1 MSDVAGR
8 AVRIAALVAL
18 CLVAQRS
25 ALGAPACANTP
36 ACLQALDAA
45 QEGLRTLDARFVQ
58 TKHVTLLEAPIV
70 SSGRFRFKR
79 PDKVRLDVE
88 APQPATILIDGR
100 RVRIPGVPDADV
112 AAMAATPMTAMF
124 TELGALLGGQVR
136 GALAEFQVH
145 AAADGDGIAV
155 RLNPMRPDWQR
166 LFRSIDLTFAGQ
178 PLTVRTLRLDDAL
191 GDRLEIEMRDV
202 RRNVELPDAVFTT
215 P

>member
-1 MSDVAGR
+1 MSGVAGG
-8 AVRIAALVAL
+8 AALVAAVVAL
-18 CLVAQRS
+18 CVS
-25 ALGAPACANTP
+25 APRTARGAVACANTP
-36 ACLQALDAA
+36 ACLQALEDAQA
-45 QEGLRTLDARFVQ
+45 DLRTLDARFVQ

-70 SSGRFRFKR
+70 SRGRFRFQR

-88 APQPATILIDGR
+88 SPQAAVILIDGR
-100 RVRIPGVPDADV
+100 TVRLPGVAEADV
-112 AAMAATPMTAMF
+112 AAMGATPMAAMF

-136 GALAEFQVH
+136 GTLAEFQVH
-145 AAADGDGIAV
+145 AAATDDGIAV
-155 RLNPMRPDWQR
+155 RLNPMRPEWQR

-178 PLTVRTLRLDDAL
+178 PLTVRTLHLDDAL